1 MSEIRFHKHLH
12 ASQGRGR
19 QPAPKVWLVGWRGRR
34 LHPVSELP
42 GAGLLHL
49 TRLAKKSG
57 HHGQM
62 PRRVSVEQPIS
73 VLSKWRP
80 DPLNPFA
87 RMLGELDAC
96 GASGLKPCI
105 TSQLKPLK
113 SCRDDAAACVEDGRK
128 LFGRSRASKEQ
139 SGHAW
144 HVRAIDRQNLCREIV
159 EDDRCILQS
168 GDRFPDGVSQAGS
181 TRGRTTGSLIVL
193 HDEIISVGAN
203 KINRATRT
211 NSKIQ
216 QDAAISRKT
225 ERARRE
231 ILLAKRAADALARG
245 VQS

>member
-1 MSEIRFHKHLH
+1 LCGLVRRRGDLRQRGQAPSED
-12 ASQGRGR
+12 
-19 QPAPKVWLVGWRGRR
+19 VVRR
-34 LHPVSELP
+34 
-42 GAGLLHL
+42 
-49 TRLAKKSG
+49 
-57 HHGQM
+57 
-62 PRRVSVEQPIS
+62 
-73 VLSKWRP
+73 
-80 DPLNPFA
+80 
-87 RMLGELDAC
+87 
-96 GASGLKPCI
+96 
-105 TSQLKPLK
+105 QLKPLK

-128 LFGRSRASKEQ
+128 LFDRSRASKDQ

-216 QDAAISRKT
+216 QNAAISRKT